1 MRTHPPC
8 RGASAPAWLFFSL
21 TALLCACPADDGE
34 DDGAGD
40 ASASDETDDE
50 SSSESL
56 EIEGEWTDDFMG
68 AHSITS
74 DTWTQTF
81 GGDTF
86 TYTIAAFDNEA
97 GTLVAEA
104 DTDGAWSKFQ
114 WTPGMGTSVYYCQ
127 VVFDAAS
134 QADAEAAPL
143 ADAADPATGGC
154 GTFAWTLLTP
164 AM

>member
-1 MRTHPPC
+1 MRTHHPF
-8 RGASAPAWLFFSL
+8 RGASAPAWLFFPI
-21 TALLCACPADDGE
+21 TALLFACTADDE
-34 DDGAGD
+34 DGAD
-40 ASASDETDDE
+40 EAAASDETDDE

-68 AHSITS
+68 THSITT

-86 TYTIAAFDNEA
+86 TYAIAAFDNTA

-114 WTPGMGTSVYYCQ
+114 WTPGTGASVYYCQ

-134 QADAEAAPL
+134 QAEAEAAPL
-143 ADAADPATGGC
+143 ADTTDPATGGC
-154 GTFAWTLLTP
+154 GMFAWTLLTP